1 VPRSSVLR
9 WAAPRSGARPALLA
23 VAIAHQARIAAER
36 AATVRETR
44 HAQAARRSAHA
55 IAGALAE
62 LERLIL
68 ADRAAGLAK
77 RSRGN
82 PLPVPGT
89 VTPAERAWVLGWHLL
104 AAVARLHRSASAGGR
119 PSFGERETADAV
131 ALIRQALC
139 ELKPLLASGRRL
151 ELRATLVPATLS
163 LDAQLR
169 FFAPVLSGR
178 WQAHDGAGRSPSE
191 LP

>member
-9 WAAPRSGARPALLA
+9 RAAPLSGARPALLA

-36 AATVRETR
+36 AATARETR

-68 ADRAAGLAK
+68 ADRAAGLAEQ
-77 RSRGN
+77 SRGN
-82 PLPVPGT
+82 ALPVPGT

-104 AAVARLHRSASAGGR
+104 AAAARLHGSASAGGR

-131 ALIRQALC
+131 ALIRQALR
-139 ELKPLLASGRRL
+139 ELQPLLASHRRL
-151 ELRATLVPATLS
+151 ELRAALTNSAVS

-169 FFAPVLSGR
+169 LFAPTL
-178 WQAHDGAGRSPSE
+178 PSR
-191 LP
+191 

>member
-1 VPRSSVLR
+1 
-9 WAAPRSGARPALLA
+9 

-36 AATVRETR
+36 AATARETR
-44 HAQAARRSAHA
+44 HAHGARRSAHA
-55 IAGALAE
+55 IAGVLTE

-68 ADRAAGLAK
+68 ADRAAGLAEQ
-77 RSRGN
+77 SRGN

-104 AAVARLHRSASAGGR
+104 AAAARLHGSASAGGR

-139 ELKPLLASGRRL
+139 ELKPLLASKRRL
-151 ELRATLVPATLS
+151 ELRATLAPATLS

-169 FFAPVLSGR
+169 LFAPVLRGR
-178 WQAHDGAGRSPSE
+178 
-191 LP
+191 

>member
-9 WAAPRSGARPALLA
+9 RAAPRSGARPALLA
-23 VAIAHQARIAAER
+23 VAIAHQARIAADR
-36 AATVRETR
+36 AATARETR

-68 ADRAAGLAK
+68 ADRAAGLAEQ
-77 RSRGN
+77 SRGN
-82 PLPVPGT
+82 ALPVPGT

-104 AAVARLHRSASAGGR
+104 AAAARLHGSASAGGR

-131 ALIRQALC
+131 ALIRQALR
-139 ELKPLLASGRRL
+139 ELQPLLASQRRL
-151 ELRATLVPATLS
+151 ELRAALTNSAVS

-169 FFAPVLSGR
+169 LFAPTL
-178 WQAHDGAGRSPSE
+178 PSR
-191 LP
+191 

>member
-9 WAAPRSGARPALLA
+9 PAAPRSGARPALLA

-36 AATVRETR
+36 AATARETR
-44 HAQAARRSAHA
+44 HAQAARRSAEA

-68 ADRAAGLAK
+68 ADRAAWVAEQ
-77 RSRGN
+77 SRDN

-89 VTPAERAWVLGWHLL
+89 ITPAERAWVLAWHSL
-104 AAVARLHRSASAGGR
+104 AAAARLHGTASAGGG
-119 PSFGERETADAV
+119 PSFGERETAHAV
-131 ALIRQALC
+131 ALIRQALR
-139 ELKPLLASGRRL
+139 ELQPLLASERRL
-151 ELRATLVPATLS
+151 QLRAALSHSDLS

-169 FFAPVLSGR
+169 LFAPTVPG
-178 WQAHDGAGRSPSE
+178 G
-191 LP
+191 

>member
-1 VPRSSVLR
+1 
-9 WAAPRSGARPALLA
+9 

-36 AATVRETR
+36 AATARETR

-55 IAGALAE
+55 IAAALAE

-68 ADRAAGLAK
+68 ADRAARLAEQ
-77 RSRGN
+77 SRGS

-104 AAVARLHRSASAGGR
+104 AAAARLHGSASAGGR
-119 PSFGERETADAV
+119 PSFGERETANAV

-139 ELKPLLASGRRL
+139 ELQPLLASERRF
-151 ELRATLVPATLS
+151 ELHATLTSSAVS
-163 LDAQLR
+163 SDAQLR
-169 FFAPVLSGR
+169 LFAPTLLSR
-178 WQAHDGAGRSPSE
+178 
-191 LP
+191 